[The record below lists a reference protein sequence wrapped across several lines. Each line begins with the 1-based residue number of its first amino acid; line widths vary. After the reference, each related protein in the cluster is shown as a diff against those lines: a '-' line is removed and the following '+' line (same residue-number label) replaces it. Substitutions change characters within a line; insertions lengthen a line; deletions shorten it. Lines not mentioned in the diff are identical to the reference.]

1 MPEQSRIIGIDLGT
15 TNTLVASVTNRVAR
29 VVPTDRGSL
38 IIPSVVGLSERGEI
52 VVGRAAKEQ
61 MVTHPTTTIW
71 GAKRLIGR
79 KYDSKV
85 VQKLKGY
92 YPYEIVE
99 GPTGDAAVRMGEKI
113 YALPEL
119 ISLLLKEVKVM
130 SEQFLGGP
138 VNEAVVSVP
147 AYYNDNQR
155 TAVKDAGRMAGFD
168 VKRIVNEPTA
178 AAMAYGFNKGLD
190 QRVLVYDLGGGTFDV
205 SVMHLTQ
212 NVFEVLASGGDTFL
226 GGVDF
231 DHRVVEFAKQTFLK
245 DTKIDLAENPI
256 ALQRLTSAAEAAK
269 IDLTITPHVV
279 IDLRFV
285 TEKKGRPLD
294 LRVPLSREQLNAL
307 TSDLVERT
315 FTICDA
321 VLKDRGIPKESI
333 DEILLVGGQSRM
345 PLVQQR
351 IAEHFGKSPR
361 KGVHPDE
368 CVAVG
373 AALLADS
380 LGRFDAAT
388 LIDALSMPIGYAVG
402 SRVKKV
408 IEKNTPIPA
417 LKSFR
422 LPAPAPGAQTIDVDV
437 YQGDSDLLID
447 NEYLG
452 TVRLPAAAQGKR
464 IDFKIDEE
472 CILQVLVEQNGK
484 LEKVTLATRDT
495 PPELKRAL
503 LAELEKDL
511 EAQQQQQAPKQGGGM
526 LQALRRMIRS

>member
-1 MPEQSRIIGIDLGT
+1 MAEQSRIVGIDLGT
-15 TNTLVASVTNRVAR
+15 TNTLIASVTNRVAR

-38 IIPSVVGLSERGEI
+38 IIPSVVGLTDRGDI
-52 VVGRAAKEQ
+52 VVGNAAKEQ
-61 MVTHPTTTIW
+61 MVTRPTTTIW

-92 YPYEIVE
+92 YPYEIVN
-99 GPTGDAAVRMGEKI
+99 GPNGDAAVKMGERV
-113 YALPEL
+113 YPLPEL
-119 ISLLLKEVKVM
+119 SSMLLKECKVRA
-130 SEQFLGGP
+130 EQFLGGP
-138 VNEAVVSVP
+138 VNEAVISVP

-155 TAVKDAGRMAGFD
+155 TAVKDAGRMAGFE

-205 SVMHLTQ
+205 SVMQLTQ

-231 DHRVVEFAKQTFLK
+231 DHRVVDFAKQSFFK
-245 DTKIDLAENPI
+245 ETKVDLADNPI

-269 IDLTITPHVV
+269 IDLTLTPHVV

-285 TEKKGRPLD
+285 TEKRGKPLD

-307 TSDLVERT
+307 TNDLVERS
-315 FTICDA
+315 FVICDA
-321 VLKDRGIPKESI
+321 VLKERGIAKESI
-333 DEILLVGGQSRM
+333 DEIILVGGQSRM

-351 IAEHFGKSPR
+351 IAEHFGKPPR

-380 LGRFDAAT
+380 LTRIDAVT
-388 LIDALSMPIGYAVG
+388 LIDALSMPIGYAVAG
-402 SRVKKV
+402 ARVKRV

-422 LPAPAPGAQTIDVDV
+422 VPAPAPQATSIDIDIF
-437 YQGDSDLLID
+437 QGDSDLMID

-452 TVRLPAAAQGKR
+452 TVRLPASAAGR
-464 IDFKIDEE
+464 RVDFKIDEE
-472 CILQVLVEQNGK
+472 SILHVLVETNGK
-484 LEKVTLATRDT
+484 LDSVTLATADT

-503 LAELEKDL
+503 LAELEKEL
-511 EAQQQQQAPKQGGGM
+511 EQQQSAAAPKQGGM
-526 LQALRRMIRS
+526 LQALRRLIR